1 MHGSVQFMQI
11 ITRYFQRADA
21 RSAWSTPAENVG
33 TAPRPGRPA
42 AGAKLR
48 ADPVRTPG
56 VGVGSAEPG
65 GSDRARVPAALGPVT
80 KITSPYRSHLPYP
93 QFFSRLNIPPWNCG
107 GYQYGSAI
115 SCDTSFFIWIF
126 PHCADFH
133 PFAALFLCRAIF
145 PAEQPRHSGRGH
157 EPWLSSVLRG
167 KKG

>member
-11 ITRYFQRADA
+11 ITRYLQRADA

-42 AGAKLR
+42 AGAKHR

-80 KITSPYRSHLPYP
+80 KITSPYRSHSPYRSN
-93 QFFSRLNIPPWNCG
+93 FSRLNIPPWNCG

-115 SCDTSFFIWIF
+115 SCDTFFF
-126 PHCADFH
+126 HMDLHLFCADFH
-133 PFAALFLCRAIF
+133 PFAALFSLQSHFSCGATGAFRA
-145 PAEQPRHSGRGH
+145 
-157 EPWLSSVLRG
+157 WT
-167 KKG
+167 